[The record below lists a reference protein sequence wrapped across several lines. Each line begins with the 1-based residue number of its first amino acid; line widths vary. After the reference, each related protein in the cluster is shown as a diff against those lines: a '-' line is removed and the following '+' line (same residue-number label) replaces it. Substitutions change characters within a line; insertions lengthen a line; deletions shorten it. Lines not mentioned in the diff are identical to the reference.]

1 MPNSYHVTQLFIGG
15 NMNKKN
21 SPIFKNYN
29 EGIKVSV
36 TVQAVVYVPGKIL
49 TGVVFP

>member
-21 SPIFKNYN
+21 SPILKNYK
-29 EGIKVSV
+29 EGIKV
-36 TVQAVVYVPGKIL
+36 
-49 TGVVFP
+49 